1 MNSLLQLG
9 IIFAFTYGGELISS
23 ALSLPIPGSIIGMF
37 LALIALLTGV
47 LKERHIDKAGDF
59 ILTNMTLFF
68 VAPGVGLLAHTDLLG
83 SIWVQLFLVNFISFF
98 LCYLA
103 TSWSV
108 VGVNYLR
115 RRVLRG

>member
-9 IIFAFTYGGELISS
+9 IIFAFTYAGDIFSTS
-23 ALSLPIPGSIIGMF
+23 FSLPIPGSIIGMF

-68 VAPGVGLLAHTDLLG
+68 VAPGIGLLAHTDLLA
-83 SIWVQLFLVNFISFF
+83 SIWVQLFLVNLISFF
-98 LCYLA
+98 LCYLT

-108 VGVNYLR
+108 VGVNFLIRRLR
-115 RRVLRG
+115 RG